1 MDLDG
6 NMCKTNA
13 KTMIISM
20 PIKKVGT
27 LILNIAD
34 AEVNLSRNDPIL
46 LAEYD
51 PRYRPISMIITVDVV
66 NSNTVLGNFSII
78 MLLTFWEPES
88 LVKKSALPRSNV
100 IVLNN
105 FIPRDFGEY
114 HGSSSPCA

>member
-13 KTMIISM
+13 KTTIIIM

-51 PRYRPISMIITVDVV
+51 PRYRPISMIMTVDVV
-66 NSNTVLGNFSII
+66 NSNTVLGNFSVI

-114 HGSSSPCA
+114 HASSSPCA

>member
-51 PRYRPISMIITVDVV
+51 PRVQT
-66 NSNTVLGNFSII
+66 N
-78 MLLTFWEPES
+78 
-88 LVKKSALPRSNV
+88 
-100 IVLNN
+100 
-105 FIPRDFGEY
+105 
-114 HGSSSPCA
+114 